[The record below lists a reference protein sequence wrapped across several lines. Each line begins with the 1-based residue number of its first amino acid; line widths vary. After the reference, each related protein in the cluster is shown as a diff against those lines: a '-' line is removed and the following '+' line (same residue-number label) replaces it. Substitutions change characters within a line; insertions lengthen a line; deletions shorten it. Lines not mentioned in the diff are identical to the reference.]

1 MQIIGKIIGILS
13 VSILFSVSAVA
24 QPKVAAGGI
33 INAASFAPLG
43 LPNAAIAE
51 GAIFSIFG
59 TNIGP
64 TTAEFGFNYPLPT
77 VTPVG
82 RVSVNITVSG
92 TTTQAVILYSG
103 STQINAVLPSGTP
116 VGTGTLTV
124 TFNGQT
130 SAGAPI
136 DVVKSNFGTFAVN
149 SAGSGPGIVT
159 YADFSL
165 VTISKAAN
173 PGETLILWGTG
184 LGPVTGNEA
193 GGALPGDQPS
203 VPVELYIGAQTA
215 ALTYRGRSGC
225 CAGLDQI
232 GFVVPSNA
240 DGCAVPIAV
249 KIGDKVSNFTT
260 MSVAKTGRTCTDQ
273 ATGLTTTDYSK
284 IFGKSDSAVGSV
296 TLSRVTSISPGILGQ
311 PASTTVADSGSA
323 GFTRFTFAPGT
334 SFNSAIFNS
343 VSFGACIVSTFAGNI
358 PNPFPGLTFT
368 GLDAGP
374 SIGVSGPAGSRTLNR
389 LAAASSLGFY
399 SAELGPGVP
408 GNYLDQG
415 AYTITGPG
423 GASVGAF
430 TAKLSLPPAL
440 VWTNQSSVTTVNRA
454 AGQTVTWTGG
464 DPAGYVNID
473 GSNFNLS
480 GTTLQPVGAFF
491 HCEARVSDGSFN
503 IPAVVL
509 LSLPAGS
516 GISVGGISIPTGS
529 LSVGASTVPTIFTA
543 PGLDLASAS
552 ASSSTSKTLSYQ

>member
-1 MQIIGKIIGILS
+1 MNAIGILS
-13 VSILFSVSAVA
+13 MFVVFSVSAVA
-24 QPKVAAGGI
+24 QPKVATDGI
-33 INAASFAPLG
+33 KNAASYAPSG

-59 TNIGP
+59 TNLGP

-82 RVSVNITVSG
+82 KVSVNVTVNG

-103 STQINAVLPSGTP
+103 NTQINAVLPSGTP

-124 TFNGQT
+124 TSNGQT
-130 SAGAPI
+130 SATAPI
-136 DVVKSNFGTFAVN
+136 QVVKNNFGTFTVN

-193 GGALPGDQPS
+193 GSALPGDQPS
-203 VPVELYIGAQTA
+203 VPAEVFVGSQTA
-215 ALTYRGRSGC
+215 TLTYRGRSGC

-240 DGCAVPIAV
+240 DGCAVPVAV
-249 KIGDKVSNFTT
+249 KIGDKVSNFST

-273 ATGLTTTDYSK
+273 ATGLTATDFSK
-284 IFGKSDSAVGSV
+284 LFGKSDSAIGSV
-296 TLSRVTSISPGILGQ
+296 TLSRTTSIDPGILGQ
-311 PASTTVADSGSA
+311 PASTKVSDGGTA

-334 SFNSAIFNS
+334 SFSTSIFNS
-343 VSFGACIVSTFAGNI
+343 VSFGACLVTTFSGNFVD
-358 PNPFPGLTFT
+358 PFPGLTFT

-374 SIGVSGPAGSRTLNR
+374 SIGVSGPAGARTLNKIQG
-389 LAAASSLGFY
+389 ASTVGFY
-399 SAELGPGVP
+399 SAELGTGVP

-430 TAKLSLPPAL
+430 TAKLTLPPAL

-464 DPAGYVNID
+464 DPAGYVSID
-473 GSNFNLS
+473 GSNFNTS
-480 GTTLQPVGAFF
+480 GSTLQPVGAFF
-491 HCEARVSDGSFN
+491 HCEARTSDGSFN
-503 IPAVVL
+503 VPAVVL
-509 LSLPAGS
+509 LSLPGGG
-516 GISVGGISIPTGS
+516 GISVGGFTIPTGS
-529 LSVGASTVPTIFTA
+529 LSVGSSTVPTVFTA
-543 PGLDLASAS
+543 PGLDLGYASG
-552 ASSSTSKTLSYQ
+552 SSTTTKTVTYQ